1 MLRPFTVDD
10 EPAARAAHVRLAQDG
25 VDFCLGLDAAGSW
38 TGWLDQGELLRSG
51 VVTDPRW
58 VPETMLGAFV
68 GPVLVGRL
76 SVRHDLNELL
86 AHVGGHLGYVVLP
99 EHRRRG
105 YGTAIMS
112 GALQLTHELG
122 LERVLVT
129 CSDDNVASV
138 RIIESAGGVLENV
151 VPHPASGGRKRR
163 YWIAPGDSRPS
174 AAMRLG

>member
-1 MLRPFTVDD
+1 MVLRPFTVDD
-10 EPAARAAHVRLAQDG
+10 EAAARAAHLRLARDG

-38 TGWLDQGELLRSG
+38 TDWLDQGELLRSG
-51 VVTDPRW
+51 AVPDPRW

-76 SVRHDLNELL
+76 SVRHDLNEVL
-86 AHVGGHLGYVVLP
+86 AHVGGHVGYVVLP
-99 EHRRRG
+99 EHRRRR

-112 GALQLTHELG
+112 EALQLARELG
-122 LERVLVT
+122 IGRVLVT

-138 RIIESAGGVLENV
+138 RIIESAGGVLEDV

-163 YWIAPGDSRPS
+163 YWIT
-174 AAMRLG
+174 LGA